1 MSVGY
6 ISAVKESRI
15 TLRLIV
21 QALTL
26 TVLVNIFPT
35 FSSATEVSGYFYK
48 RPSFVHLGV
57 GQNSAC
63 AVSDVGEVWC
73 WGSNSKFQVSSRK
86 STFEST
92 PFKLNG
98 VSNALQVAVGRE
110 HACALLQSK
119 RVVCWGSNE
128 FGQLGTGFESSV
140 LMESAIAEYV
150 NGVINVSTIFTGD
163 DHSCA
168 ITEQKELFCW
178 GFNSFGQVGQLYKDE
193 SRQINGRLVIP
204 QAERVVI
211 EEVLDVGLGAAH
223 SCAVTTTGYVYCW
236 GSNIH
241 GQLGQGWSIE
251 KTFKPLLV
259 GSLVDQKRID
269 SSRNSICA
277 LSISKS
283 LRCWGAGESG
293 QLGSLDTGDLAL
305 PLGSNS
311 TLAKQPVEKFSVG
324 DRSTCAKLDKTTVYC
339 WGSNSFGQVGFL
351 NVSSNTLTPFSVRQ
365 FDADLLTQI
374 ETGADFSCV
383 LHGSNISCWG
393 RNNLGQLGRMTTST
407 FATYSTINNSRWD
420 LGSNS
425 ISYSTSGGIV
435 SVKWTQIGSS
445 QSYARVES
453 ENGKLLCQT
462 YLALTCDYR
471 AERVGNQ
478 KNILSL
484 QVLDVNGVNHSAR
497 AEFFVNVDNLS
508 SAAETK
514 IKIDGETKN
523 KELQDKFYQD
533 TQNRLL
539 NQLNS
544 LLLSAQKKLESAER
558 KAWNSQDKLEE
569 MTDSYSASRDNSS
582 LISVNFSDAVAEYTK
597 LLQLQSKL
605 LKELAKLVNPLKSR

>member
-293 QLGSLDTGDLAL
+293 QLGSLDTGDLSL

-324 DRSTCAKLDKTTVYC
+324 DRSTCAKLDKTGVYC

-514 IKIDGETKN
+514 IKIESENEIK
-523 KELQDKFYQD
+523 KLQDKFYQD

-539 NQLNS
+539 NQLKS
-544 LLLSAQKKLESAER
+544 LLLSAQEKLESAER

-597 LLQLQSKL
+597 LLKLQSKL

>member
-6 ISAVKESRI
+6 ISAVKELRI
-15 TLRLIV
+15 TPRLIV
-21 QALTL
+21 QALAL

-73 WGSNSKFQVSSRK
+73 WGSNQKFQVSSRK

-128 FGQLGTGFESSV
+128 FGQLGTGFESTV
-140 LMESAIAEYV
+140 LKESAIAEYV
-150 NGVINVSTIFTGD
+150 NGVINVSTIFAGD

-193 SRQINGRLVIP
+193 SRQINGRAVIP

-211 EEVLDVGLGAAH
+211 EGVLDVGLGASH

-236 GSNIH
+236 GSNIY

-251 KTFKPLLV
+251 KTYKPLLV
-259 GSLVDQKRID
+259 GSLVNQQKID

-277 LSISKS
+277 LSMSKS

-293 QLGSLDTGDLAL
+293 QLGSLDTGDLSL
-305 PLGSNS
+305 PLGSTS
-311 TLAKQPVEKFSVG
+311 TLAQYSVEEFSVG

-339 WGSNSFGQVGFL
+339 WGSNSFGQVGFS
-351 NVSSNTLTPFSVRQ
+351 NVSSNTLIPFSVAQ
-365 FDADLLTQI
+365 FALDLLTQI
-374 ETGADFSCV
+374 ETGADFSCA
-383 LHGSNISCWG
+383 LHNSDISCWG
-393 RNNLGQLGRMTTST
+393 RNNLGQLGRMTTTT

-420 LGSNS
+420 LGPNS
-425 ISYSTSGGIV
+425 ISISTSDGIV
-435 SVKWTQIGSS
+435 SVKWPLIGSS
-445 QSYARVES
+445 QSYARVEN

-462 YLALTCDYR
+462 YSALTCDYR
-471 AERVGNQ
+471 AEQIGKQ
-478 KNILSL
+478 KNILIL
-484 QVLDVNGVNHSAR
+484 QILDINSATHSAR
-497 AEFFVNVDNLS
+497 TEFIVNVSDLS

-514 IKIDGETKN
+514 IKIESENEIK
-523 KELQDKFYQD
+523 KLQDKFYQD

-539 NQLNS
+539 SQLKS
-544 LLLSAQKKLESAER
+544 LLLSSQEKLENAE
-558 KAWNSQDKLEE
+558 KKVEKSQDQLDRT
-569 MTDSYSASRDNSS
+569 TDLYNASRDKSS
-582 LISVNFSDAVAEYTK
+582 IISANLFNTVAEYIK
-597 LLQLQSKL
+597 LLQLKSKL
-605 LKELAKLVNPLKSR
+605 LERLANLINSLKSG